1 VSPPRRWP
9 LHPQPGP
16 LESLSS
22 WLERTARLYDL
33 TVKDLLTCNLG
44 QPGVTVPEFI
54 DEDPPAEMLA
64 ALAER
69 TGTDLAQLRAMTL
82 AGWVPWLL
90 DTHTRPREAQEMF
103 DTYVRQDSVLLA
115 PGEAGRD
122 QVQVSGRRSW
132 SGPWQAAYPVARL
145 CPACAAE
152 PDPRRALVWQLPLT
166 VSCLDHGCRLQAA
179 REIAPGG
186 GALKPVPA
194 GEPLATLDRYTHEA
208 LITGQVTLPGRSV
221 HAGVWFRLLRS
232 LLDEVSLA
240 FTTRSA
246 HGRAT
251 LERVWQ
257 ETGRPGPG
265 GLAVW
270 QPYEQMHW
278 PTQEAM
284 LHGAA
289 TALQLA
295 VGGQIT
301 ARGTLG
307 SAVQPSP
314 HRHVYDGDQPSP
326 HRSAWQEAMAEIS
339 AAVTLARTDRD
350 AARQLLVLLTLGC
363 RTLDRFEEKRAYLF
377 GIGIPP
383 DSFLAPV
390 SSATA
395 TSPDPHPRAG
405 HS

>member
-22 WLERTARLYDL
+22 WLERTARLYGL
-33 TVKDLLTCNLG
+33 TVKDLLACNLG
-44 QPGVTVPEFI
+44 QPGITAPEI
-54 DEDPPAEMLA
+54 VDRDPPAEMLA
-64 ALAER
+64 VLAER
-69 TGTDLAQLRAMTL
+69 TGTNLAQLRAMTL

-90 DTHTRPREAQEMF
+90 DTHTRPREPQEAF
-103 DTYVRQDSVLLA
+103 DTYVRQHSVLLA

-122 QVQVSGRRSW
+122 QVQVSGRRGW

-152 PDPRRALVWQLPLT
+152 PDPRRALAWQLPLT
-166 VSCLDHGCRLQAA
+166 VSCLEHGCRLLDA

-186 GALKPVPA
+186 GAPKPEPV
-194 GEPLATLDRYTHEA
+194 GEPLATLDRYTYQA
-208 LITGQVTLPGRSV
+208 LITGRVTLPGRSV

-240 FTTRSA
+240 PTTCSA

-257 ETGRPGPG
+257 AAGRPGPG
-265 GLAVW
+265 GLDVW

-278 PTQEAM
+278 PMQETM

-289 TALQLA
+289 SALQLA
-295 VGGQIT
+295 AAGQVI

-307 SAVQPSP
+307 SAAQVAP

-326 HRSAWQEAMAEIS
+326 HPSAWQEAMAEIS

-363 RTLDRFEEKRAYLF
+363 LTLDRFEQERAYLF
-377 GIGIPP
+377 GIGIPAG
-383 DSFLAPV
+383 FLP
-390 SSATA
+390 SARELGRGDL
-395 TSPDPHPRAG
+395 P
-405 HS
+405 